1 MSAATN
7 TLIQGKP
14 TLKTIKK
21 SCSSLELVKENLI
34 RSPFF
39 YVGDK
44 YRILNQIL
52 PYFPTKINT
61 YIEPFVGGGS
71 VFLNVNA
78 EKFVL
83 NDIDSNMIKLH
94 NYLCAC
100 SSNPSLFFEQITN
113 RIIELGLSR
122 SFLEDIVPSNL
133 KIEYPKTY
141 YAKFNKESYAKLK
154 NDYNKNKN
162 NLLDLYLLLIYGFNR
177 ILRFN
182 SSGNFNLPVGN
193 VDFNKNVANALETY
207 FKSVNSKTM
216 HFLNNDYKDFIELF
230 SYKEDDFIYLD
241 PPYLITFSE
250 YNKLWNEK
258 KERELLDLLDEL
270 ARKKVKWAI
279 SNLVAD
285 YNKDTHNEIFDNW
298 MQKYNIH
305 EINSY
310 YISFNNNKVRPTR
323 EVLVTNY

>member
-1 MSAATN
+1 MSTIIN
-7 TLIQGKP
+7 SSIQEKQTL
-14 TLKTIKK
+14 TTIK
-21 SCSSLELVKENLI
+21 SSSLLQKSDNNLI

-52 PYFPTKINT
+52 PYFPTQINT
-61 YIEPFVGGGS
+61 YVEPFVGGGS

-78 EKFVL
+78 QKFVL
-83 NDIDSNMIKLH
+83 NDIDKNMIKLH
-94 NYLCAC
+94 NYLCTC
-100 SSNPSLFFEQITN
+100 SSCTDIFFEQITN
-113 RIIELGLSR
+113 RILELGLSR
-122 SFLEDIVPSNL
+122 SFMEDVVPSDL
-133 KIEYPKTY
+133 KSEYPKTY
-141 YAKFNKESYAKLK
+141 YAKYNKESYAHLR
-154 NDYNKNKN
+154 DEYNKNKEN
-162 NLLDLYLLLIYGFNR
+162 VLDLYLLLIYGFNR

-182 SSGNFNLPVGN
+182 SKGDFNLPVGN
-193 VDFNKNVANALETY
+193 VDFNKNVVNALKTY
-207 FKSVNSKTM
+207 FKNVCSKTI
-216 HFLNNDYKDFIELF
+216 HFFNFDYKEFVNLLT
-230 SYKEDDFIYLD
+230 YKENDFIYLD

-250 YNKLWNEK
+250 YNKLWNED
-258 KERELLDLLDEL
+258 KERELLELLDEL
-270 ARKKVKWAI
+270 ARNKVKWAI

-285 YNKDTHNEIFDNW
+285 YNKGTHNEIFDNW

>member
-1 MSAATN
+1 M
-7 TLIQGKP
+7 
-14 TLKTIKK
+14 
-21 SCSSLELVKENLI
+21 VKENLI

-52 PYFPTKINT
+52 PFFPNQINT
-61 YIEPFVGGGS
+61 YVEPFVGGGS

-78 EKFVL
+78 QKFIL
-83 NDIDSNMIKLH
+83 NDIDKNMIKLH
-94 NYLCAC
+94 KYLCNC
-100 SSNPSLFFEQITN
+100 SSCPNIFFEQITN
-113 RIIELGLSR
+113 RILELGLSR
-122 SFLEDIVPSNL
+122 SFLEDIVPIDL
-133 KIEYPKTY
+133 KGEYPKTY
-141 YAKFNKESYAKLK
+141 YAKFNKESYSKLK
-154 NDYNKNKN
+154 NDYNQNKE

-182 SSGNFNLPVGN
+182 SSGDFNLPVGN
-193 VDFNKNVANALETY
+193 VDFNKNVVNALKAY
-207 FKSVNSKTM
+207 FNNVNSKTI
-216 HFLNNDYKDFIELF
+216 HFLNHDYKEFIEF
-230 SYKEDDFIYLD
+230 FTYKENDFIYLD

-250 YNKLWNEK
+250 YNKLWNED
-258 KERELLDLLDEL
+258 KEKELLDLLDKL
-270 ARKKVKWAI
+270 TSNKVKWAI

-285 YNKDTHNEIFDNW
+285 YNKGTHNKIFDNW
-298 MQKYNIH
+298 MQKYNVH

>member
-1 MSAATN
+1 M
-7 TLIQGKP
+7 
-14 TLKTIKK
+14 
-21 SCSSLELVKENLI
+21 VKENLI

-44 YRILNQIL
+44 YRILSQIL
-52 PYFPTKINT
+52 PYFPVKINT

-71 VFLNVNA
+71 VFLNVKA

-83 NDIDSNMIKLH
+83 NDIDSNMINLH
-94 NYLCAC
+94 NYLCSC
-100 SSNPSLFFEQITN
+100 SSNSNLFFEQISN
-113 RIIELGLSR
+113 RILELGLSR
-122 SFLEDIVPSNL
+122 SFLEDIVPADL
-133 KIEYPKTY
+133 KAEYPKTY

-154 NDYNKNKN
+154 NDYNNNKKN

-182 SSGNFNLPVGN
+182 SSGDFNLPVGN
-193 VDFNKNVANALETY
+193 VDFNKNVVKALKSY
-207 FKSVNSKTM
+207 FKSVNSKTI
-216 HFLNNDYKDFIELF
+216 HFLNNDYKDFLEFF

-258 KERELLDLLDEL
+258 KERELLDLLDKL
-270 ARKKVKWAI
+270 SHRKVKWAI

-285 YNKDTHNEIFDNW
+285 YNRGTHNEIFDNW

-310 YISFNNNKVRPTR
+310 YISFNNNKVRPIR

>member
-1 MSAATN
+1 M
-7 TLIQGKP
+7 
-14 TLKTIKK
+14 
-21 SCSSLELVKENLI
+21 
-34 RSPFF
+34 
-39 YVGDK
+39 GDK

-52 PYFPTKINT
+52 PFFPTEINT

-83 NDIDSNMIKLH
+83 NDIDTNMIKLH

-100 SSNPSLFFEQITN
+100 SSSPKLFFEQITN
-113 RIIELGLSR
+113 KIMDLGLSH
-122 SFLEDIVPSNL
+122 SFIEDIIPHNL
-133 KIEYPKTY
+133 RVEYPKTY
-141 YAKFNKESYAKLK
+141 YAKFNKESYNRLR
-154 NDYNKNKN
+154 DEYNKNKSN
-162 NLLDLYLLLIYGFNR
+162 MLDLYLLLIYGFNR

-182 SSGNFNLPVGN
+182 SKGDFNLPVGN
-193 VDFNKNVANALETY
+193 VDFNKNVVNALETY
-207 FKSVNSKTM
+207 FSNVCTKTI
-216 HFLNNDYKDFIELF
+216 HFLNYDYKEFINLLTYEQN
-230 SYKEDDFIYLD
+230 DFIYLD

-250 YNKLWNEK
+250 YNKLWNK
-258 KERELLDLLDEL
+258 DKEHELLDLLDEL
-270 ARKKVKWAI
+270 NNHKVKWAI

-285 YNKDTHNEIFDNW
+285 YNKGTHNEIFDNW

-323 EVLVTNY
+323 EVLITNY

>member
-1 MSAATN
+1 M
-7 TLIQGKP
+7 
-14 TLKTIKK
+14 TIIKN
-21 SCSSLELVKENLI
+21 SSLSQRSVNTGLI

-52 PYFPTKINT
+52 PFFPTKINT
-61 YIEPFVGGGS
+61 YVEPFVGGGS

-78 EKFVL
+78 QKFVL
-83 NDIDSNMIKLH
+83 NDIDKNMIKLH
-94 NYLCAC
+94 NYLCTC
-100 SSNPSLFFEQITN
+100 SSYPDIFFEQITN
-113 RIIELGLSR
+113 RILELGLSR
-122 SFLEDIVPSNL
+122 SFMEDVVPSDL
-133 KIEYPKTY
+133 KSEYPKTY
-141 YAKFNKESYAKLK
+141 YAKYNKESYAHLR
-154 NDYNKNKN
+154 DEYNKNKEN
-162 NLLDLYLLLIYGFNR
+162 VLDLYLLLIYGFNR

-182 SSGNFNLPVGN
+182 SKGDFNLPVGN
-193 VDFNKNVANALETY
+193 VDFNKNVVNALRTY
-207 FKSVNSKTM
+207 FSNVCSKSV
-216 HFLNNDYKDFIELF
+216 HFYNFDYKEFVNLLT
-230 SYKEDDFIYLD
+230 YKENDFVYFD

-250 YNKLWNEK
+250 YNKLWNES
-258 KERELLDLLDEL
+258 KERELLELLDRL
-270 ARKKVKWAI
+270 TGSKVKWAI

-285 YNKDTHNEIFDNW
+285 YNKDTHNKIFDKW

>member
-1 MSAATN
+1 M
-7 TLIQGKP
+7 
-14 TLKTIKK
+14 
-21 SCSSLELVKENLI
+21 VKENLI

-44 YRILNQIL
+44 FRILSQIL
-52 PYFPTKINT
+52 PYFPAKIKT

-78 EKFVL
+78 ERFVL
-83 NDIDSNMIKLH
+83 NDIDSNMINLH
-94 NYLCAC
+94 DYLCAC
-100 SSNPSLFFEQITN
+100 SSNPNLFFEQITN
-113 RIIELGLSR
+113 RILELGLSR
-122 SFLEDIVPSNL
+122 SFLEDIVPADL

-193 VDFNKNVANALETY
+193 VDFNKNVINALKTY
-207 FKSVNSKTM
+207 FKSVNSKNI
-216 HFLNNDYKDFIELF
+216 HFSNQDYKNFIEHF
-230 SYKEDDFIYLD
+230 SYNEDDFMYLD

-250 YNKLWNEK
+250 YNKLWNEE
-258 KERELLDLLDEL
+258 KERELLGLLDDL
-270 ARKKVKWAI
+270 ARNKVKWAI

-285 YNKDTHNEIFDNW
+285 YNKGTHNEIFDNW
-298 MQKYNIH
+298 MKKYNVH

-323 EVLVTNY
+323 EVLITNY